1 MANSCHTDNNWC
13 YNCTKHFSNGI
24 IRNSKVYCSES
35 CYDRA
40 HKNVNFV
47 GVSYAPTTKII
58 RPSSL
63 PQPVMVQRIE
73 KQCNY
78 CFDTFDRNRN
88 PGLEYGTMWFCCQHH
103 LNLANPRP
111 KVMVAPMGHHIMPI
125 HIAPQV
131 LPHFAPQV
139 LAHFVHRNGPL
150 ISGPLISGPF
160 IGPF

>member
-35 CYDRA
+35 CYDWVHKKA
-40 HKNVNFV
+40 HFTPTMDTV
-47 GVSYAPTTKII
+47 PTTKFI
-58 RPSSL
+58 RPSSKSYRA
-63 PQPVMVQRIE
+63 MVQRIE

-78 CFDTFDRNRN
+78 CFDTFDKNTTQ
-88 PGLEYGTMWFCCQHH
+88 GIDYGPMWFCCQHH

-111 KVMVAPMGHHIMPI
+111 KVMMAPAVPIGHYHIT
-125 HIAPQV
+125 PQA
-131 LPHFAPQV
+131 LPHFMGQRIIGP
-139 LAHFVHRNGPL
+139 FVG
-150 ISGPLISGPF
+150 GQF